1 MQYKQKGL
9 RQGSPFCL
17 LRNED
22 VWTPWVSADA
32 KAKIDAEI
40 AKEQG
45 MAAQQKD

>member
-1 MQYKQKGL
+1 MCI
-9 RQGSPFCL
+9 RDS
-17 LRNED
+17 